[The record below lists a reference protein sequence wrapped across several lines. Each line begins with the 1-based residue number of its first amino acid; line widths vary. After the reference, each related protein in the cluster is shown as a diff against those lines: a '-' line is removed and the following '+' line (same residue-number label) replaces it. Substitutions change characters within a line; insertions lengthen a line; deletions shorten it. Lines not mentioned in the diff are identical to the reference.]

1 MARNSLYLAYLHKR
15 FFEEIPFKLQNYPLD
30 TIMIPLE
37 KVFFSYKN
45 KDLKANFIDDI
56 NYLFYQIEV
65 RGNDSIGVHFGLDFE
80 NTIVEVTDNS
90 VFVWAGAPVY
100 ITDKN
105 SNLSKQANNF
115 SDLTTMLST
124 TTPGDKLT
132 PVEDSGAAHTISGG
146 QGLSAFSPERLLK

>member
-1 MARNSLYLAYLHKR
+1 MAQNSLYLAYQHKR
-15 FFEEIPFKLQNYPLD
+15 LFEGTPFRLQNHPLD

-45 KDLKANFIDDI
+45 KDLKANFTDDI

-80 NTIVEVTDNS
+80 NTIVEVTNNS
-90 VFVWAGAPVY
+90 VIVWAGAPIY
-100 ITDKN
+100 TTDKH
-105 SNLSKQANNF
+105 SNLSNQANDF
-115 SDLTTMLST
+115 SELNTTLST

-132 PVEDSGAAHTISGG
+132 PIEDSGAAHTIRGG